1 MKNFLLALFLAA
13 IGFSAVSAEEV
24 EDTKKPA
31 GTITGTIKARGV
43 RDARNV
49 VVYLEN
55 VEGVFE
61 PPEEKPVVDQKNL
74 VFIPHI
80 LPVLM
85 GTTVQFSNSDSVQ
98 HNVFSP
104 SKCCKFNLGTYG
116 AGIVREVTFDKTGAV
131 ALLCNVHAE
140 MSAFVVVLQNPY
152 FALTGPDGIFTIK
165 DVPPGTYTLKTW
177 HQKLKKKK
185 QKVTIIEGDSV
196 AVDFG
201 LSR

>member
-1 MKNFLLALFLAA
+1 MKYLVATLLLAI
-13 IGFSAVSAEEV
+13 IGFTAVSAEEV

-55 VEGVFE
+55 AEGVFD
-61 PPEEKPVVDQKNL
+61 PPEEKPIVDQKNL
-74 VFIPHI
+74 IFIPHI
-80 LPVLM
+80 LPVLK

-116 AGIVREVTFDKTGAV
+116 SGIVREVTFDKTDAV

-140 MSAFVVVLQNPY
+140 MSAYVVVLQNPY
-152 FALTGPDGIFTIK
+152 FALTGPDGVFTIK
-165 DVPPGTYTLKTW
+165 DVPPGSYTIKTW
-177 HQKLKKKK
+177 HEKLKK
-185 QKVTIIEGDSV
+185 QKENVTVVKGEQSTI
-196 AVDFG
+196 DFR